1 MYNCYLAL
9 VCVCVCMGEQRVRL
23 IHVGDLVLCWQ
34 GQEKGSWEKAMF
46 ILIWTQKINVPT
58 DVTLGILHGAQM

>member
-1 MYNCYLAL
+1 
-9 VCVCVCMGEQRVRL
+9 MGEQRVGL